1 MAHALWYTY
10 IIHPLFKRT
19 PCTLPLD
26 PPPAKK
32 FWGKPKSGASTGRK
46 KWQVTKYIRYTWK
59 QIRIREK
66 GDYSSWEQR
75 GTQNIYELKPKWAG
89 HPCIVNQH
97 DIKNDNKTP
106 VKFLAVFKL
115 YQNLGRM
122 FHILEFFLPFYTQF
136 RLR

>member
-1 MAHALWYTY
+1 M
-10 IIHPLFKRT
+10 IE
-19 PCTLPLD
+19 
-26 PPPAKK
+26 
-32 FWGKPKSGASTGRK
+32 
-46 KWQVTKYIRYTWK
+46 

-75 GTQNIYELKPKWAG
+75 GTQNIYELKPNWAW

-97 DIKNDNKTP
+97 DIKNDNKTL

-115 YQNLGRM
+115 YQNLGRT
-122 FHILEFFLPFYTQF
+122 FHILEFFLPFYTQV